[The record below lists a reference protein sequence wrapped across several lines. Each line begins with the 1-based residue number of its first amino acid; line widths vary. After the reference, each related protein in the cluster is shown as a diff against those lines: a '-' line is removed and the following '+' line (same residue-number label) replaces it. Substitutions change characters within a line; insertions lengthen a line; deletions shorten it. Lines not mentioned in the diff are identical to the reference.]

1 MFNSLSQSLL
11 KFTCPGVPDIYQGD
25 ELWNFNLVDPD
36 NRRQVDYGKRREML
50 DCLRQLFAQP
60 SGTLEG
66 LREIMSDM
74 EDGRI
79 KMYLTWRILSFRREQ
94 ELLFKDGDYQKLNAE
109 GPRAAH
115 VCAFA
120 RTRHGDSAVVIAPR
134 LFYPLTEIQDPPVGA
149 GVWANTAVEAP
160 SEAVKQYRNIFTGET
175 VGILIKEEKP
185 WIPLEDALRDFP
197 VAVLV
202 PA

>member
-1 MFNSLSQSLL
+1 
-11 KFTCPGVPDIYQGD
+11 
-25 ELWNFNLVDPD
+25 VDPD
-36 NRRQVDYGKRREML
+36 SRRQVDYAKRCGML
-50 DCLRQLFAQP
+50 DGLKKLFAEP

-79 KMYLTWRILSFRREQ
+79 KMYLTWRVLSFRREQ
-94 ELLFKDGDYQKLNAE
+94 ELLFKEGDYLKLSAE
-109 GPRAAH
+109 GPRASH
-115 VCAFA
+115 ICAFA
-120 RTRHGDSAVVIAPR
+120 RTLQEAAAVVIAPR

-149 GVWANTAVEAP
+149 GVWAKTAVEAP
-160 SEAVKQYRNIFTGET
+160 LEAVKEYRNILTGET

-202 PA
+202 SSA